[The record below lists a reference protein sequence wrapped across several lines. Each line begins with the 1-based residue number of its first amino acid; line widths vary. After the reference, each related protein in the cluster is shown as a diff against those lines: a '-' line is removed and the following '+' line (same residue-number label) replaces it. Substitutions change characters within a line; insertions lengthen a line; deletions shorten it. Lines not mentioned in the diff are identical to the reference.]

1 MNNTDK
7 SGVILK
13 FWNGIEQD
21 KSFKETDDLEQNDNE
36 SFDDYCQR
44 ILEDIILKFS
54 NNKYAKLLFKRLK
67 IDGVFKIVED
77 ETNPMGIE
85 IIYKNEYL
93 PYRVDLKNHSPMGF
107 ISLGNGTSSAR
118 QLSLA
123 ILATASNDKYA
134 LKYYDEFRPF
144 LLNVLNNPKDLLGKK
159 QEISYIEVQQWIL
172 KKKREDMKNI
182 VKYVCSELNITQKA
196 LSEEIGVSEGTV
208 NRWSAKPE
216 DVPIQT
222 HKTLKILLENALLK
236 ENQKKLQTAI
246 SLLEEVKNTQNI
258 SL

>member
-13 FWNGIEQD
+13 FWNQIKD
-21 KSFKETDDLEQNDNE
+21 SKAFKEEDYLERDDNE
-36 SFDDYCQR
+36 SVDEFCQR
-44 ILEDIILKFS
+44 VLEYIIEKFS
-54 NNKYAKLLFKRLK
+54 DTKPAQELFKRLK
-67 IDGVFKIVED
+67 IDGVFQTIKD
-77 ETNPMGIE
+77 TTNPEAVE
-85 IIYKNEYL
+85 ILYQDEYL
-93 PYRVDLKNHSPMGF
+93 PYRLDLKGHSHYGF
-107 ISLGNGTSSAR
+107 TLFDGTSSAR

-134 LKYYDEFRPF
+134 LKNYDEFKPF
-144 LLNVLNNPKDLLGKK
+144 LLETLNKK
-159 QEISYIEVQQWIL
+159 KLFDKNQAISYIQIQQWII

-196 LSEEIGVSEGTV
+196 LSEDIGVSEGTV

-216 DVPIQT
+216 DVPLQT
-222 HKTLKILLENALLK
+222 QKTLKILLENAQLK
-236 ENQKKLQTAI
+236 ENHKKLQTAI